1 MKHAM
6 MIFVGGML
14 GILTLAVILT
24 IGSAMN
30 RRNEL
35 QSSLSNA
42 MEETVEWIAA
52 DTEYG
57 DKDMM
62 AVAACAEALAFAA
75 DTDSDITVE
84 MYQADMQKGVLTM
97 KVLENFCHPNGKKGT
112 AEWQRTV
119 IYNRREED
127 GPETYQVR
135 FYQNREMMLGEE
147 NCYKMCEVLGG
158 EHIMPPAEPKAEGM
172 VFGGWIDTNGYMADF
187 SQPIDQNLV
196 YYASW
201 E

>member
-24 IGSAMN
+24 IGGAMN

-35 QSSLSNA
+35 QRSLSNA

-62 AVAACAEALAFAA
+62 AVAACAESMVFAA

-97 KVLENFCHPNGKKGT
+97 KVLENFCHPNGKRGT

-119 IYNRREED
+119 IYNRREADE
-127 GPETYQVR
+127 PETYQ
-135 FYQNREMMLGEE
+135 
-147 NCYKMCEVLGG
+147 VLGG
-158 EHIMPPAEPKAEGM
+158 EHIMPPVEPKAEGL

-187 SQPIDQNLV
+187 SQPVDQNLV